1 MIKKKFLKNDFF
13 KLGYNIKMKTMPLRK
28 FFHILTIAVIPLVL
42 SQLSNSSAKEDS
54 KTDLESDVAK
64 STPLGVRQQSI
75 KRMVAE
81 LENQFSD
88 LARLLQEE
96 NPDQASKLIDAFK
109 ASKEMLLEKRMDD
122 ITKLLDLSKL
132 DSANEEQKKEHLPP
146 IVSGEVWWCQGYS
159 EPGSGSDLASLST
172 KAVEDGD
179 NYVVNGQKIW
189 TSYADKADK
198 IFCLVRTGPQE
209 PKHDGI
215 SFLLIDMDQP
225 GVTTRPITLIS
236 GKSPFCET
244 FFDDAKAPTKDLV
257 GGLNKGWTVAKRLLE
272 HERTMI
278 SAMGL
283 SGGGDGSKKT
293 KSGLAEIGK
302 KYVGIDADQKISDK
316 ALRRKVAMHDLNSR
330 AFGLTMQRVGEE
342 TKVGAPSPAAAMGKY
357 YGTEHNKLRYELMLE
372 AMGTQGVGWDGEG
385 FSMEELAITRD
396 WLRTK
401 ANSIEGGT
409 SEVQL
414 NVISKRV
421 LGLPDK

>member
-1 MIKKKFLKNDFF
+1 M
-13 KLGYNIKMKTMPLRK
+13 
-28 FFHILTIAVIPLVL
+28 
-42 SQLSNSSAKEDS
+42 
-54 KTDLESDVAK
+54 TDLQAFREETKDWLETNCPPEMRKPGDVCWGGRN
-64 STPLGVRQQSI
+64 P
-75 KRMVAE
+75 
-81 LENQFSD
+81 QFSHPD
-88 LARLLQEE
+88 QEIWLERMGDKGWTCPTWPAEYGGGGLSKDENKILQEE
-96 NPDQASKLIDAFK
+96 MSAIGARSPLGSFGIWMLGPA
-109 ASKEMLLEKRMDD
+109 LLEFA
-122 ITKLLDLSKL
+122 T
-132 DSANEEQKKEHLPP
+132 EEQKKEHLPG
-146 IVSGEVWWCQGYS
+146 IVKGKYWWCQGYS

-179 NYVVNGQKIW
+179 NYIINGQKIW
-189 TSYADKADK
+189 TSYADRADK

-244 FFDDAKAPTKDLV
+244 FFDDATAPKKDLV

-278 SAMGL
+278 SNMGL
-283 SGGGDGSKKT
+283 AGGGDGSGSKKM
-293 KSGLAEIGK
+293 SGLAKVSKQYAGEDEEK
-302 KYVGIDADQKISDK
+302 KIANPS
-316 ALRRKVAMHDLNSR
+316 LRSKVAKHEMNSR
-330 AFGLTMQRVGEE
+330 AFGLTLQRIGEE
-342 TKVGAPSPAAAMGKY
+342 TKVGAPSPAAAMSKY
-357 YGTEHNKLRYELMLE
+357 YGTEHNKLRYELLLE
-372 AMGTQGVGWDGEG
+372 AMGSKALGWEGEE
-385 FSMEELAITRD
+385 FSPEELAITRD

-421 LGLPDK
+421 LGLPD

>member
-1 MIKKKFLKNDFF
+1 MSNLQAFREETKDWLEANCPLEMRKPGDVCWGGRNATFSHPDQEIWLERMGDKGWTCPTWPKEYGGGGLSKEENKILQDEMAS
-13 KLGYNIKMKTMPLRK
+13 LGARMPLGS
-28 FFHILTIAVIPLVL
+28 FGIWM
-42 SQLSNSSAKEDS
+42 
-54 KTDLESDVAK
+54 
-64 STPLGVRQQSI
+64 LGP
-75 KRMVAE
+75 A
-81 LENQFSD
+81 
-88 LARLLQEE
+88 
-96 NPDQASKLIDAFK
+96 
-109 ASKEMLLEKRMDD
+109 LLEFA
-122 ITKLLDLSKL
+122 T
-132 DSANEEQKKEHLPP
+132 EEQKLEHLPA
-146 IVSGEVWWCQGYS
+146 IVKGKFWWCQGYS

-172 KAVEDGD
+172 KAVEDGE
-179 NYVVNGQKIW
+179 NYIINGQKIW

-215 SFLLIDMDQP
+215 SFILIDMDQP
-225 GVTTRPITLIS
+225 GVTTKPITLIS

-244 FFDDAKAPTKDLV
+244 FFDDATAPKKDLV
-257 GGLNKGWTVAKRLLE
+257 GGFNKGWTVAKRLLE

-283 SGGGDGSKKT
+283 SGRSEGGQKS
-293 KSGLAEIGK
+293 SGLAEMSK
-302 KYVGIDADQKISDK
+302 KYVGTDADNKISEP
-316 ALRRKVAMHDLNSR
+316 ALRSKIAKHDLNSR

-342 TKVGAPSPAAAMGKY
+342 TKVGSPSPAAAMGKY

-372 AMGTQGVGWDGEG
+372 AMGTKGIGWDGES

-421 LGLPDK
+421 LGLPD

>member
-1 MIKKKFLKNDFF
+1 M
-13 KLGYNIKMKTMPLRK
+13 
-28 FFHILTIAVIPLVL
+28 
-42 SQLSNSSAKEDS
+42 
-54 KTDLESDVAK
+54 
-64 STPLGVRQQSI
+64 
-75 KRMVAE
+75 
-81 LENQFSD
+81 SD
-88 LARLLQEE
+88 LQEFREDTHNWLEANCPPEMRKPGDVCWGGRNPSFSHPDQKIWLDRMAEKGWTCPTWPSEYGGGGLSKEENKILQEE
-96 NPDQASKLIDAFK
+96 LGAIGARMALGSFGIWMLGPA
-109 ASKEMLLEKRMDD
+109 LLEFA
-122 ITKLLDLSKL
+122 T
-132 DSANEEQKKEHLPP
+132 EEQKLEHLPA
-146 IVSGEVWWCQGYS
+146 IVKGEFWWCQGYS

-189 TSYADKADK
+189 TSNADKADK

-225 GVTTRPITLIS
+225 GVTTKPIKLIS

-244 FFDDAKAPTKDLV
+244 FFDDATAPKKDLV
-257 GGLNKGWTVAKRLLE
+257 GGFNKGWTVAKRLLE

-283 SGGGDGSKKT
+283 SGGGEKR
-293 KSGLAEIGK
+293 SGLADMSK
-302 KYVGIDADQKISDK
+302 KYVGVDSNNRISET
-316 ALRRKVAMHDLNSR
+316 ALRAKVAKHDLNSR

-342 TKVGAPSPAAAMGKY
+342 TKVGSPSPAAAMAKY

-372 AMGTQGVGWDGEG
+372 AMGTQGIGWDGES
-385 FSMEELAITRD
+385 FSMEELAITKE
-396 WLRTK
+396 WLRSK

-421 LGLPDK
+421 LGLPS

>member
-1 MIKKKFLKNDFF
+1 M
-13 KLGYNIKMKTMPLRK
+13 
-28 FFHILTIAVIPLVL
+28 
-42 SQLSNSSAKEDS
+42 
-54 KTDLESDVAK
+54 TDLQTFREETRNWLEANCPQEMRKPGDVAW
-64 STPLGVRQQSI
+64 GGRN
-75 KRMVAE
+75 A
-81 LENQFSD
+81 QFSHPD
-88 LARLLQEE
+88 QKIWLERMGEKGWTCPTWPSEYGGGGLSKEENKILQEE
-96 NPDQASKLIDAFK
+96 MSAIGARSPLGSFGIWMLGPA
-109 ASKEMLLEKRMDD
+109 LLEF
-122 ITKLLDLSKL
+122 
-132 DSANEEQKKEHLPP
+132 ANEEQKNEHLPP
-146 IVSGEVWWCQGYS
+146 IVRGEVWWCQGYS

-209 PKHDGI
+209 PKHEGI

-342 TKVGAPSPAAAMGKY
+342 TKVGAPSPAAAMAKY

>member
-1 MIKKKFLKNDFF
+1 M
-13 KLGYNIKMKTMPLRK
+13 
-28 FFHILTIAVIPLVL
+28 
-42 SQLSNSSAKEDS
+42 
-54 KTDLESDVAK
+54 TDLQTFREETRDWLEANCPPEMRKPGDVAW
-64 STPLGVRQQSI
+64 GGRN
-75 KRMVAE
+75 A
-81 LENQFSD
+81 QFSHPD
-88 LARLLQEE
+88 QKLWLERMGEKGWTCPTWPSEYGGGGLSKEENKILQEE
-96 NPDQASKLIDAFK
+96 MGVIGARSPLGSFGIWMLGPA
-109 ASKEMLLEKRMDD
+109 LLEFA
-122 ITKLLDLSKL
+122 T
-132 DSANEEQKKEHLPP
+132 EEQKKEHLPP
-146 IVSGEVWWCQGYS
+146 IVRGEVWWCQGYS

-179 NYVVNGQKIW
+179 EYVINGQKIW

-302 KYVGIDADQKISDK
+302 KYAGIDSDNQISDK
-316 ALRRKVAMHDLNSR
+316 ALRRKVALHDLNSR

-342 TKVGAPSPAAAMGKY
+342 TKVGAPSPAAAMAKY

>member
-1 MIKKKFLKNDFF
+1 M
-13 KLGYNIKMKTMPLRK
+13 
-28 FFHILTIAVIPLVL
+28 
-42 SQLSNSSAKEDS
+42 
-54 KTDLESDVAK
+54 TDLQTFREETRNWLEANCPPEMRKPGDVCWGGRN
-64 STPLGVRQQSI
+64 P
-75 KRMVAE
+75 
-81 LENQFSD
+81 QFSHPD
-88 LARLLQEE
+88 QEIWLERMGDKGWTCPTWPSEYGGGGLSKEENKILQEE
-96 NPDQASKLIDAFK
+96 MGAIGARSPLGSFGIWMLGPA
-109 ASKEMLLEKRMDD
+109 LLEFA
-122 ITKLLDLSKL
+122 T
-132 DSANEEQKKEHLPP
+132 EEQKKEHLPG
-146 IVSGEVWWCQGYS
+146 IVKGKYWWCQGYS

-179 NYVVNGQKIW
+179 NYVINGQKIW
-189 TSYADKADK
+189 TSYADRADK

-244 FFDDAKAPTKDLV
+244 FFDDAIAPKKDLV

-278 SAMGL
+278 SNMGL
-283 SGGGDGSKKT
+283 AGGGDGSGSKKM
-293 KSGLAEIGK
+293 SGLAK
-302 KYVGIDADQKISDK
+302 VSKQYVGEDKDKKI
-316 ALRRKVAMHDLNSR
+316 ANPNLRSKVAKHEMNSR
-330 AFGLTMQRVGEE
+330 AFGLTLQRIGEE
-342 TKVGAPSPAAAMGKY
+342 TKVGAPSPAAAMSKY
-357 YGTEHNKLRYELMLE
+357 YGTEHNKLRYELLLE
-372 AMGTQGVGWDGEG
+372 AMGSKALGWEGEG
-385 FSMEELAITRD
+385 FSPEELAITRD

-421 LGLPDK
+421 LGLPD

>member
-1 MIKKKFLKNDFF
+1 MSDLQTFREETKDWLEANCPPE
-13 KLGYNIKMKTMPLRK
+13 MRK
-28 FFHILTIAVIPLVL
+28 PG
-42 SQLSNSSAKEDS
+42 
-54 KTDLESDVAK
+54 DVCWGGRN
-64 STPLGVRQQSI
+64 P
-75 KRMVAE
+75 
-81 LENQFSD
+81 QFSHPD
-88 LARLLQEE
+88 QKLWLERMGDKGWTCPTWPSEYGGGGLSKEENKILQEE
-96 NPDQASKLIDAFK
+96 MGFINARMPLGSFGIWMLGPA
-109 ASKEMLLEKRMDD
+109 LLEFA
-122 ITKLLDLSKL
+122 T
-132 DSANEEQKKEHLPP
+132 EEQKKEHLPG
-146 IVSGEVWWCQGYS
+146 IVKGKFWWCQGYS

-172 KAVEDGD
+172 KAVEEGD
-179 NYVVNGQKIW
+179 NYVINGQKIW
-189 TSYADKADK
+189 TSYADRADK

-244 FFDDAKAPTKDLV
+244 FFDDALAPKKDLV

-278 SAMGL
+278 SNMGIA
-283 SGGGDGSKKT
+283 GGGDGSGSKKM
-293 KSGLAEIGK
+293 SGLA
-302 KYVGIDADQKISDK
+302 KISKQYAGEDENK
-316 ALRRKVAMHDLNSR
+316 KIDNPSLRSKVAKHEMNSR
-330 AFGLTMQRVGEE
+330 AFGLTLQRIGEE

-357 YGTEHNKLRYELMLE
+357 YGTEHNKLRYEIMLE
-372 AMGTQGVGWDGEG
+372 AMGSKALGWEGET
-385 FSMEELAITRD
+385 FSPEELAITRD

-421 LGLPDK
+421 LGLPD

>member
-1 MIKKKFLKNDFF
+1 M
-13 KLGYNIKMKTMPLRK
+13 
-28 FFHILTIAVIPLVL
+28 
-42 SQLSNSSAKEDS
+42 
-54 KTDLESDVAK
+54 TDLQAFRQETRDWLEANCPPEMRKPGDVCWGGRN
-64 STPLGVRQQSI
+64 P
-75 KRMVAE
+75 
-81 LENQFSD
+81 QFSHPD
-88 LARLLQEE
+88 QEIWLEKMGEKGWTCPTWPKEYGGGGLSKEENKILQEE
-96 NPDQASKLIDAFK
+96 MGSIGARSPLGSFGIWMLGPA
-109 ASKEMLLEKRMDD
+109 LLEFA
-122 ITKLLDLSKL
+122 T
-132 DSANEEQKKEHLPP
+132 EEQKKEHLPG
-146 IVSGEVWWCQGYS
+146 IVKGKYWWCQGYS

-179 NYVVNGQKIW
+179 NYIVNGQKIW
-189 TSYADKADK
+189 TSYADRADK

-244 FFDDAKAPTKDLV
+244 FFDDAIAPKKDLV

-278 SAMGL
+278 SNMGL
-283 SGGGDGSKKT
+283 AGGGDGSGSKKM
-293 KSGLAEIGK
+293 SGLAK
-302 KYVGIDADQKISDK
+302 VSKQYVGEDGNKKIANAS
-316 ALRRKVAMHDLNSR
+316 LRSKVAKHEMNSR
-330 AFGLTMQRVGEE
+330 AFGLTLQRIGEE
-342 TKVGAPSPAAAMGKY
+342 TKVGAPSPAAAMSKY
-357 YGTEHNKLRYELMLE
+357 YGTEHNKLRYELLLE
-372 AMGTQGVGWDGEG
+372 AMGSKALGWEG
-385 FSMEELAITRD
+385 DSFSPEELAITRD

-421 LGLPDK
+421 LGLPD

>member
-1 MIKKKFLKNDFF
+1 M
-13 KLGYNIKMKTMPLRK
+13 
-28 FFHILTIAVIPLVL
+28 
-42 SQLSNSSAKEDS
+42 
-54 KTDLESDVAK
+54 
-64 STPLGVRQQSI
+64 
-75 KRMVAE
+75 
-81 LENQFSD
+81 SD
-88 LARLLQEE
+88 LQEFREDTHNWLEANCPPEMRKPGDVCWGGRNPSFSHPDQKIWLDRMAEKGWTCPTWPSEYGGGGLSKEENKILQEE
-96 NPDQASKLIDAFK
+96 LGAIGARMALGSFGIWMLGPA
-109 ASKEMLLEKRMDD
+109 LLEFA
-122 ITKLLDLSKL
+122 T
-132 DSANEEQKKEHLPP
+132 EEQKLEHLPA
-146 IVSGEVWWCQGYS
+146 IVKGEFWWCQGYS

-172 KAVEDGD
+172 KAVEHGD

-189 TSYADKADK
+189 TSNADKADK

-225 GVTTRPITLIS
+225 GVTTKPIKLIS

-244 FFDDAKAPTKDLV
+244 FFDDATAPKKDLV

-283 SGGGDGSKKT
+283 SGGGEKR
-293 KSGLAEIGK
+293 SGLADMSK
-302 KYVGIDADQKISDK
+302 KYAGVDSKNRISET
-316 ALRRKVAMHDLNSR
+316 ALRAKVAKHDLNSR

-342 TKVGAPSPAAAMGKY
+342 TKVGSPSPAAAMAKY

-372 AMGTQGVGWDGEG
+372 AMGTQGIGWDGES
-385 FSMEELAITRD
+385 FSMEELAITKE
-396 WLRTK
+396 WLRSK

-414 NVISKRV
+414 NVISKRI
-421 LGLPDK
+421 LGLPS

>member
-1 MIKKKFLKNDFF
+1 MSDLQTFREETKDWLEANCPPE
-13 KLGYNIKMKTMPLRK
+13 MRK
-28 FFHILTIAVIPLVL
+28 PG
-42 SQLSNSSAKEDS
+42 
-54 KTDLESDVAK
+54 DVCWGGRN
-64 STPLGVRQQSI
+64 P
-75 KRMVAE
+75 
-81 LENQFSD
+81 QFSHPD
-88 LARLLQEE
+88 QKLWLERMGDKGWTCPTWPSEYGGGGLSKEENKILQEE
-96 NPDQASKLIDAFK
+96 MGFINARMPLGSFGIWMLGPA
-109 ASKEMLLEKRMDD
+109 LLEFA
-122 ITKLLDLSKL
+122 T
-132 DSANEEQKKEHLPP
+132 EEQKKEHLPG
-146 IVSGEVWWCQGYS
+146 IIKGKFWWCQGYS

-172 KAVEDGD
+172 KAVEEGD
-179 NYVVNGQKIW
+179 NYVINGQKIW
-189 TSYADKADK
+189 TSYADRADK

-244 FFDDAKAPTKDLV
+244 FFDDALAPKKDLV

-278 SAMGL
+278 SNMGIA
-283 SGGGDGSKKT
+283 GGGDGSGSKKI
-293 KSGLAEIGK
+293 SGLA
-302 KYVGIDADQKISDK
+302 KISKQYAGEDENK
-316 ALRRKVAMHDLNSR
+316 KIDNPSLRSKVAKHEMNSR
-330 AFGLTMQRVGEE
+330 AFGLTLQRIGEE

-357 YGTEHNKLRYELMLE
+357 YGTEHNKLRYEIMLE
-372 AMGTQGVGWDGEG
+372 AMGSKALGWEGET
-385 FSMEELAITRD
+385 FSPEELAITRD

-421 LGLPDK
+421 LGLPD

>member
-1 MIKKKFLKNDFF
+1 M
-13 KLGYNIKMKTMPLRK
+13 RK
-28 FFHILTIAVIPLVL
+28 PG
-42 SQLSNSSAKEDS
+42 
-54 KTDLESDVAK
+54 DVAW
-64 STPLGVRQQSI
+64 GGRN
-75 KRMVAE
+75 A
-81 LENQFSD
+81 QFSHPD
-88 LARLLQEE
+88 QKIWLERMGEKGWTCPTWPSEYGGGGLSKEENKILQEE
-96 NPDQASKLIDAFK
+96 MSAIGARSPLGSFGIWMLGPA
-109 ASKEMLLEKRMDD
+109 LLEF
-122 ITKLLDLSKL
+122 
-132 DSANEEQKKEHLPP
+132 ANEEQKKEHLPP
-146 IVSGEVWWCQGYS
+146 IVRGEVWWCQGYS

-302 KYVGIDADQKISDK
+302 KYVGIDVDQKMSDK

>member
-1 MIKKKFLKNDFF
+1 M
-13 KLGYNIKMKTMPLRK
+13 
-28 FFHILTIAVIPLVL
+28 
-42 SQLSNSSAKEDS
+42 
-54 KTDLESDVAK
+54 TDLQTFREETRSWLEDNCPPEMRKPGDVAW
-64 STPLGVRQQSI
+64 GGRN
-75 KRMVAE
+75 A
-81 LENQFSD
+81 QFSHPD
-88 LARLLQEE
+88 QKLWLERMGEKGWTCPTWPSEYGGGGLSKEENKILQEE
-96 NPDQASKLIDAFK
+96 MSAIGARSPLGSFGIWMLGPA
-109 ASKEMLLEKRMDD
+109 LLEFA
-122 ITKLLDLSKL
+122 T
-132 DSANEEQKKEHLPP
+132 EEQKKEHLPP
-146 IVSGEVWWCQGYS
+146 IVRGEVWWCQGYS

-172 KAVEDGD
+172 KAVEDGEQ
-179 NYVVNGQKIW
+179 YVINGQKIW

-302 KYVGIDADQKISDK
+302 KYAGVDSDNQISDK
-316 ALRRKVAMHDLNSR
+316 ALRRKVALHDLNSR

-342 TKVGAPSPAAAMGKY
+342 TKVGAPSPAAAMAKY

>member
-1 MIKKKFLKNDFF
+1 M
-13 KLGYNIKMKTMPLRK
+13 
-28 FFHILTIAVIPLVL
+28 
-42 SQLSNSSAKEDS
+42 
-54 KTDLESDVAK
+54 TDLQTFREETRNWLEANCPQEMRKPGDVAW
-64 STPLGVRQQSI
+64 GGRN
-75 KRMVAE
+75 A
-81 LENQFSD
+81 QFSHPD
-88 LARLLQEE
+88 QKIWLERMGEKGWTCPTWPSEYGGGGLSKEENKILQEE
-96 NPDQASKLIDAFK
+96 MSAIGARSPLGSFGIWMLGPA
-109 ASKEMLLEKRMDD
+109 LLEF
-122 ITKLLDLSKL
+122 
-132 DSANEEQKKEHLPP
+132 ANEEQKKEHLPP
-146 IVSGEVWWCQGYS
+146 IVRGEVWWCQGYS
-159 EPGSGSDLASLST
+159 EPGSGPDLASLST

-342 TKVGAPSPAAAMGKY
+342 TKVGAPSPAAAMAKY

>member
-1 MIKKKFLKNDFF
+1 M
-13 KLGYNIKMKTMPLRK
+13 
-28 FFHILTIAVIPLVL
+28 
-42 SQLSNSSAKEDS
+42 
-54 KTDLESDVAK
+54 TDLQTFREETRNWLEANCPQEMRKPGDVAW
-64 STPLGVRQQSI
+64 GGRN
-75 KRMVAE
+75 A
-81 LENQFSD
+81 QFSHPD
-88 LARLLQEE
+88 QKIWLERMGEKGWTCPTWPSEYGGGGLSKEENKILQEE
-96 NPDQASKLIDAFK
+96 MGSIGARSPLGSFGIWMLGPA
-109 ASKEMLLEKRMDD
+109 LLEF
-122 ITKLLDLSKL
+122 
-132 DSANEEQKKEHLPP
+132 ANEEQKKEHLPP
-146 IVSGEVWWCQGYS
+146 IVRGEVWWCQGYS

>member
-1 MIKKKFLKNDFF
+1 M
-13 KLGYNIKMKTMPLRK
+13 
-28 FFHILTIAVIPLVL
+28 
-42 SQLSNSSAKEDS
+42 
-54 KTDLESDVAK
+54 TDLQTFREETRNWLEANCPQEMRKPGDVAW
-64 STPLGVRQQSI
+64 GGRN
-75 KRMVAE
+75 A
-81 LENQFSD
+81 QFSHPD
-88 LARLLQEE
+88 QKIWLERMGEKGWTCPTWPSEYGGGGLSKEENKILQEE
-96 NPDQASKLIDAFK
+96 MSAIGARSPLGSFGIWMLGPA
-109 ASKEMLLEKRMDD
+109 LLEF
-122 ITKLLDLSKL
+122 
-132 DSANEEQKKEHLPP
+132 ANEEQKKEHLPP
-146 IVSGEVWWCQGYS
+146 IVRGEVWWCQGYS

-172 KAVEDGD
+172 KAVVDGD
-179 NYVVNGQKIW
+179 NYVINGQKIW

-342 TKVGAPSPAAAMGKY
+342 TKVGAPSPAAAMAKY

>member
-1 MIKKKFLKNDFF
+1 M
-13 KLGYNIKMKTMPLRK
+13 
-28 FFHILTIAVIPLVL
+28 
-42 SQLSNSSAKEDS
+42 
-54 KTDLESDVAK
+54 TDLQTFREETRDWLEANCPQEMRKPGDVAW
-64 STPLGVRQQSI
+64 GGRN
-75 KRMVAE
+75 A
-81 LENQFSD
+81 QFSHPD
-88 LARLLQEE
+88 QKIWLDRMGEKGWTCPTWPSEYGGGGLSKEENKILQEE
-96 NPDQASKLIDAFK
+96 MGAIGARPPLGSFGIWMLGPA
-109 ASKEMLLEKRMDD
+109 LLEF
-122 ITKLLDLSKL
+122 
-132 DSANEEQKKEHLPP
+132 ANEEQKKEHLPP
-146 IVSGEVWWCQGYS
+146 IVRGEVWWCQGYS

-179 NYVVNGQKIW
+179 NYVINGQKIW

-302 KYVGIDADQKISDK
+302 KYVGIDSDQKISDK

>member
-1 MIKKKFLKNDFF
+1 M
-13 KLGYNIKMKTMPLRK
+13 
-28 FFHILTIAVIPLVL
+28 
-42 SQLSNSSAKEDS
+42 
-54 KTDLESDVAK
+54 TDLQTFREETRNWLEANCPPEMRKPGDVAW
-64 STPLGVRQQSI
+64 GGRN
-75 KRMVAE
+75 A
-81 LENQFSD
+81 QFSHPD
-88 LARLLQEE
+88 QKVWLERMGEKGWTCPTWPSEYGGGGLSKEENKILQEE
-96 NPDQASKLIDAFK
+96 MGTIGARSPLGSFGIWMLGPA
-109 ASKEMLLEKRMDD
+109 LLEFA
-122 ITKLLDLSKL
+122 T
-132 DSANEEQKKEHLPP
+132 EEQKKEHLPP
-146 IVSGEVWWCQGYS
+146 IVRGEVWWCQGYS

-179 NYVVNGQKIW
+179 QYVINGQKIW

-209 PKHDGI
+209 PKHEGI

-244 FFDDAKAPTKDLV
+244 FFDDAKAPVKDLV

-278 SAMGL
+278 SGMGL

-302 KYVGIDADQKISDK
+302 KYAGIDSEQKIADK

-372 AMGTQGVGWDGEG
+372 AMGSQGIGWEGVG

>member
-1 MIKKKFLKNDFF
+1 M
-13 KLGYNIKMKTMPLRK
+13 
-28 FFHILTIAVIPLVL
+28 
-42 SQLSNSSAKEDS
+42 
-54 KTDLESDVAK
+54 TDLQAFREETKDWLEANCPPEMRKPGDVCWGGRN
-64 STPLGVRQQSI
+64 P
-75 KRMVAE
+75 
-81 LENQFSD
+81 QFSHPD
-88 LARLLQEE
+88 QEIWLERMGDKGWTCPTWPNEYGGGGLSKDENKILQEE
-96 NPDQASKLIDAFK
+96 MAAIGARSPLGSFGIWMLGPA
-109 ASKEMLLEKRMDD
+109 LLEFA
-122 ITKLLDLSKL
+122 S
-132 DSANEEQKKEHLPP
+132 EEQKKEHLPG
-146 IVSGEVWWCQGYS
+146 IVKGKYWWCQGYS

-179 NYVVNGQKIW
+179 NYIINGQKIW
-189 TSYADKADK
+189 TSYADRADK

-244 FFDDAKAPTKDLV
+244 FFDDATAPKKDLV

-278 SAMGL
+278 SNMGL
-283 SGGGDGSKKT
+283 AGGGDGSGSKKM
-293 KSGLAEIGK
+293 SGLAKVSKQYAGEDEEK
-302 KYVGIDADQKISDK
+302 KIANPS
-316 ALRRKVAMHDLNSR
+316 LRSKVAKHEMNSR
-330 AFGLTMQRVGEE
+330 AFGLTLQRIGEE
-342 TKVGAPSPAAAMGKY
+342 TKVGAPSPAAAMSKY
-357 YGTEHNKLRYELMLE
+357 YGTEHNKLRYELLLE
-372 AMGTQGVGWDGEG
+372 AMGSKALGWEGEE
-385 FSMEELAITRD
+385 FSPEELAITRD

-421 LGLPDK
+421 LGLPD

>member
-1 MIKKKFLKNDFF
+1 M
-13 KLGYNIKMKTMPLRK
+13 
-28 FFHILTIAVIPLVL
+28 
-42 SQLSNSSAKEDS
+42 
-54 KTDLESDVAK
+54 TDLQTFREETRDWLEANCPLEMRKPGDVCWGGRN
-64 STPLGVRQQSI
+64 P
-75 KRMVAE
+75 
-81 LENQFSD
+81 QFSHPD
-88 LARLLQEE
+88 QEIWLEKMGDKGWTCPTWPKEYGGGGLSKEENKILQEE
-96 NPDQASKLIDAFK
+96 MGAIGARSPLGSFGIWMLGPA
-109 ASKEMLLEKRMDD
+109 LLEFA
-122 ITKLLDLSKL
+122 T
-132 DSANEEQKKEHLPP
+132 EEQKKEHLPG
-146 IVSGEVWWCQGYS
+146 IVKGKYWWCQGYS

-179 NYVVNGQKIW
+179 NYIVNGQKIW
-189 TSYADKADK
+189 TSYADRADK

-244 FFDDAKAPTKDLV
+244 FFDDAIAPKKDLV

-278 SAMGL
+278 SNMGL
-283 SGGGDGSKKT
+283 AGGGDGSGIKKM
-293 KSGLAEIGK
+293 SGLAK
-302 KYVGIDADQKISDK
+302 VSKQYVGEDENKKIANAS
-316 ALRRKVAMHDLNSR
+316 LRSKVAKHEMNSR
-330 AFGLTMQRVGEE
+330 AFGLTLQRIGEE
-342 TKVGAPSPAAAMGKY
+342 TKVGAPSPAAAMSKY
-357 YGTEHNKLRYELMLE
+357 YGTEHNKLRYELLLE
-372 AMGTQGVGWDGEG
+372 AMGSKALGWEG
-385 FSMEELAITRD
+385 DSFSPEELAITRD

-421 LGLPDK
+421 LGLPD

>member
-1 MIKKKFLKNDFF
+1 MSDLQAFREETKDWLEANCPPE
-13 KLGYNIKMKTMPLRK
+13 MRK
-28 FFHILTIAVIPLVL
+28 PG
-42 SQLSNSSAKEDS
+42 
-54 KTDLESDVAK
+54 DVCWGGRN
-64 STPLGVRQQSI
+64 P
-75 KRMVAE
+75 
-81 LENQFSD
+81 QFSHPD
-88 LARLLQEE
+88 QKLWLERMGDKGWTCPTWPSEYGGGGLSKEENKILQEE
-96 NPDQASKLIDAFK
+96 MGFINARMPLGSFGIWMLGPA
-109 ASKEMLLEKRMDD
+109 LLEFA
-122 ITKLLDLSKL
+122 T
-132 DSANEEQKKEHLPP
+132 EEQKKEHLPG
-146 IVSGEVWWCQGYS
+146 IVKGKFWWCQGYS

-172 KAVEDGD
+172 KAVEEGD
-179 NYVVNGQKIW
+179 NYVINGQKIW
-189 TSYADKADK
+189 TSYADRADK

-244 FFDDAKAPTKDLV
+244 FFDDALAPKKDLV

-278 SAMGL
+278 SNMGIA
-283 SGGGDGSKKT
+283 GGGDGSGSKKI
-293 KSGLAEIGK
+293 SGLA
-302 KYVGIDADQKISDK
+302 KISKQYAGEDENK
-316 ALRRKVAMHDLNSR
+316 KIDNPSLRSKVAKHEMNSR
-330 AFGLTMQRVGEE
+330 AFGLTLQRIGEE

-357 YGTEHNKLRYELMLE
+357 YGTEHNKLRYEIMLE
-372 AMGTQGVGWDGEG
+372 AMGSKALGWEGET
-385 FSMEELAITRD
+385 FSPEELAITRD

-421 LGLPDK
+421 LGLPD

>member
-1 MIKKKFLKNDFF
+1 LQITF
-13 KLGYNIKMKTMPLRK
+13 KEIFM
-28 FFHILTIAVIPLVL
+28 
-42 SQLSNSSAKEDS
+42 
-54 KTDLESDVAK
+54 
-64 STPLGVRQQSI
+64 
-75 KRMVAE
+75 
-81 LENQFSD
+81 SD
-88 LARLLQEE
+88 LQEFREDTHNWLEANCPPEMRKPGDVCWGGRNPSFSHPDQKIWLDRMAEKGWTCPTWPSEYGGGGLSKEENKILQEE
-96 NPDQASKLIDAFK
+96 LGAIGARMALGSFGIWMLGPA
-109 ASKEMLLEKRMDD
+109 LLEFA
-122 ITKLLDLSKL
+122 T
-132 DSANEEQKKEHLPP
+132 EEQKLEHLPA
-146 IVSGEVWWCQGYS
+146 IVKGEFWWCQGYS

-172 KAVEDGD
+172 KAIEDGD

-189 TSYADKADK
+189 TSNADKADK

-225 GVTTRPITLIS
+225 GVTTKPIKLIS

-244 FFDDAKAPTKDLV
+244 FFDDATAPKKDLV

-283 SGGGDGSKKT
+283 SGGGEKR
-293 KSGLAEIGK
+293 SGLADMSK
-302 KYVGIDADQKISDK
+302 KYAGVDSKNRISET
-316 ALRRKVAMHDLNSR
+316 ALRAKVAKHDLNSR

-342 TKVGAPSPAAAMGKY
+342 TKVGSPSPAAAMAKY

-372 AMGTQGVGWDGEG
+372 AMGTQGIGWDGES
-385 FSMEELAITRD
+385 FSMEELAITKE
-396 WLRTK
+396 WLRSK

-421 LGLPDK
+421 LGLPS

>member
-1 MIKKKFLKNDFF
+1 MTNLQTFREETRNW
-13 KLGYNIKMKTMPLRK
+13 
-28 FFHILTIAVIPLVL
+28 
-42 SQLSNSSAKEDS
+42 
-54 KTDLESDVAK
+54 
-64 STPLGVRQQSI
+64 
-75 KRMVAE
+75 
-81 LENQFSD
+81 LENNCPPEMRKPGDIAWGGRNAQFSHPD
-88 LARLLQEE
+88 QELWLQRMGEKGWTCPTWPSEYGGGGLTKEENKILQEE
-96 NPDQASKLIDAFK
+96 MSAIGARSPLGSFGIWMLGPA
-109 ASKEMLLEKRMDD
+109 LLEFA
-122 ITKLLDLSKL
+122 T
-132 DSANEEQKKEHLPP
+132 EEQKKEHLPP
-146 IVSGEVWWCQGYS
+146 IVRGEVWWCQGYS

-179 NYVVNGQKIW
+179 DYVINGQKIW

-209 PKHDGI
+209 PKHEGI

-244 FFDDAKAPTKDLV
+244 FFDDAKAPKKDLV

-278 SAMGL
+278 SGMGL

-302 KYVGIDADQKISDK
+302 KYAGTDASQKIADY

-372 AMGTQGVGWDGEG
+372 AMGTQGIGWEGEG
-385 FSMEELAITRD
+385 FSVEELQITRD

>member
-1 MIKKKFLKNDFF
+1 M
-13 KLGYNIKMKTMPLRK
+13 
-28 FFHILTIAVIPLVL
+28 
-42 SQLSNSSAKEDS
+42 
-54 KTDLESDVAK
+54 TDLQAFREETKDWLETNCPPEMRKPGDVCWGGRN
-64 STPLGVRQQSI
+64 P
-75 KRMVAE
+75 
-81 LENQFSD
+81 QFSHPD
-88 LARLLQEE
+88 QEIWLERMGDKGWTCPTWPAEYGGGGLSKDENKILQEE
-96 NPDQASKLIDAFK
+96 MSAIGARSPLGSFGIWMLGPA
-109 ASKEMLLEKRMDD
+109 LLEFA
-122 ITKLLDLSKL
+122 S
-132 DSANEEQKKEHLPP
+132 EEQKKEHLPG
-146 IVSGEVWWCQGYS
+146 IVKGKYWWCQGYS

-179 NYVVNGQKIW
+179 NYIINGQKIW
-189 TSYADKADK
+189 TSYADRADK

-244 FFDDAKAPTKDLV
+244 FFDDATAPKKDLV

-278 SAMGL
+278 SNMGL
-283 SGGGDGSKKT
+283 AGGGDGSGSKKM
-293 KSGLAEIGK
+293 SGLAK
-302 KYVGIDADQKISDK
+302 VSKQYVGEDEEKKIANPS
-316 ALRRKVAMHDLNSR
+316 LRSKVAKHEMNSR
-330 AFGLTMQRVGEE
+330 AFGLTLQRIGEE
-342 TKVGAPSPAAAMGKY
+342 TKVGAPSPAAAMSKY
-357 YGTEHNKLRYELMLE
+357 YGTEHNKLRYELLLE
-372 AMGTQGVGWDGEG
+372 AMGSKALGWEGEE
-385 FSMEELAITRD
+385 FSPEELAITRD

-421 LGLPDK
+421 LGLPD

>member
-1 MIKKKFLKNDFF
+1 
-13 KLGYNIKMKTMPLRK
+13 MK
-28 FFHILTIAVIPLVL
+28 H
-42 SQLSNSSAKEDS
+42 
-54 KTDLESDVAK
+54 
-64 STPLGVRQQSI
+64 
-75 KRMVAE
+75 
-81 LENQFSD
+81 
-88 LARLLQEE
+88 
-96 NPDQASKLIDAFK
+96 
-109 ASKEMLLEKRMDD
+109 
-122 ITKLLDLSKL
+122 
-132 DSANEEQKKEHLPP
+132 
-146 IVSGEVWWCQGYS
+146 
-159 EPGSGSDLASLST
+159 
-172 KAVEDGD
+172 
-179 NYVVNGQKIW
+179 
-189 TSYADKADK
+189 
-198 IFCLVRTGPQE
+198 
-209 PKHDGI
+209 
-215 SFLLIDMDQP
+215 
-225 GVTTRPITLIS
+225 
-236 GKSPFCET
+236 
-244 FFDDAKAPTKDLV
+244 FFDDAKAPVKDLV

-302 KYVGIDADQKISDK
+302 KYAGVDSDNQISDK
-316 ALRRKVAMHDLNSR
+316 ALRRKVALHDLNSR

-342 TKVGAPSPAAAMGKY
+342 TKVGQPSPAAAMAKL

-372 AMGTQGVGWDGEG
+372 AMGTQGIGWDGEG

>member
-1 MIKKKFLKNDFF
+1 MSDLQAFREETKDWLEANCPPE
-13 KLGYNIKMKTMPLRK
+13 MRK
-28 FFHILTIAVIPLVL
+28 PG
-42 SQLSNSSAKEDS
+42 
-54 KTDLESDVAK
+54 DVCWGGRN
-64 STPLGVRQQSI
+64 P
-75 KRMVAE
+75 
-81 LENQFSD
+81 QFSHPD
-88 LARLLQEE
+88 QKLWLERMGDKGWTCPTWPSEYGGGGLSKEENKILQEE
-96 NPDQASKLIDAFK
+96 MGFINARMPLGSFGIWMLGPA
-109 ASKEMLLEKRMDD
+109 LLEFA
-122 ITKLLDLSKL
+122 T
-132 DSANEEQKKEHLPP
+132 EEQKKEHLPG
-146 IVSGEVWWCQGYS
+146 IVKGKFWWCQGYS

-172 KAVEDGD
+172 KAVEEGD
-179 NYVVNGQKIW
+179 NYVINGQKIW
-189 TSYADKADK
+189 TSYADRADK

-244 FFDDAKAPTKDLV
+244 FFDDALAPKKDLV

-278 SAMGL
+278 SNMGIA
-283 SGGGDGSKKT
+283 GGGDGSGSKKM
-293 KSGLAEIGK
+293 SGLA
-302 KYVGIDADQKISDK
+302 KISKQYAGEDENK
-316 ALRRKVAMHDLNSR
+316 KIDNPSLRSKVAKHEMNSR
-330 AFGLTMQRVGEE
+330 AFGLTLQRIGEE

-357 YGTEHNKLRYELMLE
+357 YGTEHNKLRYEIMLE
-372 AMGTQGVGWDGEG
+372 AMGSKALGWEGET
-385 FSMEELAITRD
+385 FSPEELAITRD

-421 LGLPDK
+421 LGLPD

>member
-1 MIKKKFLKNDFF
+1 M
-13 KLGYNIKMKTMPLRK
+13 
-28 FFHILTIAVIPLVL
+28 
-42 SQLSNSSAKEDS
+42 
-54 KTDLESDVAK
+54 TDLQVFREETRNWLEANCPPEMRKPGDVAW
-64 STPLGVRQQSI
+64 GGRN
-75 KRMVAE
+75 A
-81 LENQFSD
+81 QFSHPD
-88 LARLLQEE
+88 QKIWLERMGEKGWTCPTWPSEYGGGGLSKEENKILQEE
-96 NPDQASKLIDAFK
+96 MSAIGARSPLGSFGIWMLGPA
-109 ASKEMLLEKRMDD
+109 LLEFA
-122 ITKLLDLSKL
+122 T
-132 DSANEEQKKEHLPP
+132 EEQKKEHLPP
-146 IVSGEVWWCQGYS
+146 IVRGEVWWCQGYS

-179 NYVVNGQKIW
+179 QYVINGQKIW

-209 PKHDGI
+209 PKHEGI

-244 FFDDAKAPTKDLV
+244 FFDDAKAPVKDLV

-278 SAMGL
+278 SGMGL

-302 KYVGIDADQKISDK
+302 KYAGIDSEQKIADK

-372 AMGTQGVGWDGEG
+372 AMGSQGIGWEGVG